1 MTGRPRSGPVAGGFT
16 LIEVLVAL
24 AVVAIALAS
33 LTHAGARALDRQVA
47 LEERAFALWLA
58 DNRISEI
65 RLQPT
70 LRAGTASGGGRHA
83 GRDWRWIS
91 EVTPAPGGQL
101 WRIEVSVMDVDGRPV
116 VEHVG
121 FAER

>member
-1 MTGRPRSGPVAGGFT
+1 VNRRLRRSGRGFT

-33 LTHAGARALDRQVA
+33 LSYAGARALERQA
-47 LEERAFALWLA
+47 ELEQRAFALWLA

-65 RLQPT
+65 RLQPVV
-70 LRAGTASGGGRHA
+70 RAGTASGARRYA

-101 WRIEVSVMDVDGRPV
+101 WRIEVSVLDVDGRSIV
-116 VEHVG
+116 DHVG
-121 FAER
+121 FAAR